1 MKSKENARRLVS
13 ITVRLAEMEGFEPP
27 RWFPNLPVFKT
38 GPFNPLGTS
47 PCCSIVLDFLLD
59 TDGNRNRRTAKSA
72 VFLRLCG
79 IGRSVSPHGFQ
90 DRPVVTASVTL
101 RKQRDYNRFCPTV
114 QVSSCYNPLFLIS
127 EAAFWHCCRSGYR
140 SSGRTFSPRRGR
152 PAACCSCRND
162 TSLPEP
168 G

>member
-59 TDGNRNRRTAKSA
+59 TDGNRNRRTAKRPE
-72 VFLRLCG
+72 FMRRCG
-79 IGRSVSPHGFQ
+79 IGRSFSPHGFQ
-90 DRPVVTASVTL
+90 DRTLQPLGYISVLFNCL
-101 RKQRDYNRFCPTV
+101 RFSLRY
-114 QVSSCYNPLFLIS
+114 
-127 EAAFWHCCRSGYR
+127 
-140 SSGRTFSPRRGR
+140 GRK
-152 PAACCSCRND
+152 
-162 TSLPEP
+162 PEP
-168 G
+168 AHCKKARVHAPLRDRAFLFTPRISRPPRYDRFGNPPCMLTPFREVTTI